1 MPFSNK
7 NFTNNFCEIKISLW
21 WRKRFK
27 RARVFDIITI
37 MQFTYSNRVQFE
49 TRSDLETR
57 QAELGE
63 IREFSGTNGNAAWS
77 RRKQNLIAAY
87 TRGLLRIAICQEVG
101 GQIRGRRFES
111 SLFAVAAAY
120 PWIREFSENH
130 AQTPFTI
137 SPLDFEYWGWIIP
150 PSDSCASLLHSH
162 RTIVGWMDGSRYVVY
177 VVFTSWQFDL
187 LVSFEGYIFPWMIIS
202 LSFSVLN
209 CNDCVFL
216 EKKISGFWNRC
227 FRRRANR
234 DKFNLRSIRYT

>member
-1 MPFSNK
+1 MH
-7 NFTNNFCEIKISLW
+7 
-21 WRKRFK
+21 
-27 RARVFDIITI
+27 
-37 MQFTYSNRVQFE
+37 FTYSNRVQFE
-49 TRSDLETR
+49 TRSETR

-187 LVSFEGYIFPWMIIS
+187 LVSFEGYIFPRMIIS
-202 LSFSVLN
+202 ISL
-209 CNDCVFL
+209 FL
-216 EKKISGFWNRC
+216 CSKLRWLRVSGKKISGFWNRC